1 MKKKDKLQGRK
12 TLHVDSYL
20 EELKSDPL
28 APADSNHQ
36 PVSLSAIAGYYH
48 KRLYQN
54 IPAIEYLQ
62 QHGIEKQEL
71 YQRFHVGYADG
82 SLLSIIGKQQQE
94 ELKLTG
100 ILDGEG
106 TQLFIDSLV
115 IPLYDDM
122 GAIVNLCGIN
132 IITGETTFLNA
143 HYPLF
148 NLKASKVYN
157 ELLIANN
164 VLSCLRSINDGNENA
179 VCILDPSNI
188 PLLRDNRVKTITM
201 TFDDPEIERQL
212 SDEGLIVRKW
222 NSNENYSGSN
232 SPVDDFAP
240 VSKDD
245 SGCTFKKNG
254 ITYRVWFNS
263 QDVFITNLRVMM
275 RVEYDTHKH
284 FDSFDLYSSKQRKHF
299 SNDAAYAFNIEPRRI
314 EKDLL
319 DILDYLEKDRDSRL
333 REGGVSSN
341 ASMTC
346 EEREAGLKF
355 LASPDVFDQ
364 IIADMET
371 MGYVGEDNNK
381 QLLYIAAS
389 SRIMDDPISVLVVSQ
404 SASGKSLMA
413 DTVRKLMPPED
424 VIAVT
429 SLSDQA
435 LNYIDNLQHK
445 FMILG
450 EAVHSEVVEHQVREM
465 LSNKELIRLVTVK
478 EEGNKIVSRP
488 VKTKTIVSV
497 VMTSTNYRINAENAS
512 RYFIINADESQEQTR
527 RVHSA
532 QREKYSLKRHVER
545 QADIPKIVKKHHAA
559 QRLLKKYVIVNPY
572 AKSLRFPDSLMRT
585 RRDNERFLDLIASV
599 CSLRQYQKE
608 IKNHDGFQYIEC
620 DAVDYEIAHNIL
632 IHNIIAASMS
642 EMPKGA
648 IELYEAIRKMVKKT
662 AVQKG
667 LEAHEVEFSQRNIRE
682 HTGYGQSWIKQNLK
696 ILIDYEYVNVVRGGR
711 ERQRGHYTLRDD
723 VSIEE
728 LNLSM
733 IPRPEEIKH
742 VL

>member
-28 APADSNHQ
+28 NPADIINQ
-36 PVSLSAIAGYYH
+36 PVSLSAIASYYH

-54 IPAIEYLQ
+54 KAAIEYLQ
-62 QHGIEKQEL
+62 QQGIDKQEV
-71 YQRFHVGYADG
+71 YQRFHIGYADG
-82 SLLSIIGKQQQE
+82 SLLSIMGSQQQE
-94 ELKLTG
+94 ELKHAG
-100 ILDGEG
+100 ILDGDGRE
-106 TQLFIDSLV
+106 QFINNLV
-115 IPLYDDM
+115 IPLFDDM

-132 IITGETTFLNA
+132 IKTDETTFLNM

-157 ELLIANN
+157 ELVIANS
-164 VLSCLRSINDGNENA
+164 VLSCLRIINDGNENT

-188 PLLRDNRVKTITM
+188 PLLRDNRVKTVTM
-201 TFDDPEIERQL
+201 TFDDPALERQL
-212 SDEGLIVRKW
+212 SDEGLIVRR
-222 NSNENYSGSN
+222 SVANEDSSGSTF
-232 SPVDDFAP
+232 PVDELNP
-240 VSKDD
+240 TSKDE

-263 QDVFITNLRVMM
+263 QDVFITNLRVMI
-275 RVEYDTHKH
+275 RAEYDTHKH

-299 SNDAAYAFNIEPRRI
+299 STDAARAFDIEPRRI

-319 DILDYLEKDRDSRL
+319 DILDYLEKDRDNRL
-333 REGGVSSN
+333 RAGGVSSN
-341 ASMTC
+341 ASLTT
-346 EEREAGLKF
+346 EERETGLRF
-355 LASPDVFDQ
+355 LKSPDMFDQ
-364 IIADMET
+364 IITDMET

-413 DTVRKLMPPED
+413 DTVRKLMPPND

-497 VMTSTNYRINAENAS
+497 VMTSANYRINAENAS

-545 QADIPKIVKKHHAA
+545 QADIPKIIKKHHAA

-599 CSLRQYQKE
+599 CSLRQYQKA

-620 DAVDYEIAHNIL
+620 DSIDYEIAHNIL
-632 IHNIIAASMS
+632 INNIITASMS
-642 EMPKGA
+642 EMPRGA

-662 AVQKG
+662 AVHKG
-667 LEAHEVEFSQRNIRE
+667 LDPHEVEFSQRHIRE

-711 ERQRGHYTLRDD
+711 ERQRGYYSLRDD

-733 IPRPEEIKH
+733 IPRPEEIKG
-742 VL
+742 VM

>member
-28 APADSNHQ
+28 APVDMIHQ
-36 PVSLSAIAGYYH
+36 PVSLSAIASYYY

-54 IPAIEYLQ
+54 KPAIEYLQ
-62 QHGIEKQEL
+62 QHGIDKQEL
-71 YQRFHVGYADG
+71 YQRFHIGYTDG
-82 SLLSIIGKQQQE
+82 TLLSIIGPQQQE
-94 ELKLTG
+94 ELKQTG
-100 ILDGEG
+100 ILDSEG
-106 TQLFIDSLV
+106 KELFIYNLV
-115 IPLYDDM
+115 IPLFDDM
-122 GAIVNLCGIN
+122 GTIINLYGIN
-132 IITGETTFLNA
+132 IKNGETTFLNL

-148 NLKASKVYN
+148 NLKALKVYN
-157 ELLIANN
+157 ELVIANN

-201 TFDDPEIERQL
+201 TFSDPTLERQL
-212 SDEGLIVRKW
+212 SDEGLIVKKSDT
-222 NSNENYSGSN
+222 NGNTSGSIF
-232 SPVDDFAP
+232 PVDELASA
-240 VSKDD
+240 SKDE

-254 ITYRVWFNS
+254 ITYRVWFNN
-263 QDVFITNLRVMM
+263 QDVFIANLRVMI
-275 RVEYDTHKH
+275 RAELDTHKH

-299 SNDAAYAFNIEPRRI
+299 SNDAARAFDIEPRRI

-333 REGGVSSN
+333 KGGGVSSN
-341 ASMTC
+341 ASMTN
-346 EEREAGLKF
+346 EEREAGINF
-355 LASPDVFDQ
+355 LSSPDMFDQ

-413 DTVRKLMPPED
+413 DTVRKLIPPED

-465 LSNKELIRLVTVK
+465 LSNKELVRLVTVK

-488 VKTKTIVSV
+488 IRTKTIVSV

-527 RVHSA
+527 RVHRA

-545 QADIPKIVKKHHAA
+545 QADIPKIIKKHHAA
-559 QRLLKKYVIVNPY
+559 QRLLKRYVIVNPY

-608 IKNHDGFQYIEC
+608 IMNHDGFQYIEC
-620 DAVDYEIAHNIL
+620 DPVDYEIAHNIL
-632 IHNIIAASMS
+632 INNIIAASMS
-642 EMPKGA
+642 EMPRGA

-662 AVQKG
+662 AIQKG
-667 LEAHEVEFSQRNIRE
+667 LEPHEVEFSQRNIRE

-711 ERQRGHYTLRDD
+711 ERQRGYYSLRDD

-733 IPRPEEIKH
+733 IPRPEEIKQ